1 MEYQIALT
9 WDNEA
14 RVWVAINDEIPIALN
29 SPSLDTLME
38 RVMLA
43 VPEMLTMN
51 GKPYEGAII
60 HFKADRVVVA
70 A

>member
-1 MEYQIALT
+1 MEYHIALT
-9 WDNEA
+9 WDDEA

-29 SPSLDTLME
+29 SPSLDKLME
-38 RVMLA
+38 RVTLA
-43 VPEMLTMN
+43 VPEMLAMN
-51 GKPYEGAII
+51 GKPHEGVII